1 MPISRPFATRS
12 TTSWRSWAEVL
23 SSDAVAALVEHLGY
37 GFSEPG
43 PLLLALTHR
52 SWCSETGHAASN
64 ERLEFL
70 GDAVLGLIV
79 TDHLFST
86 HPEMPEGLLAK
97 VRAAVVSEP
106 TLAQVAAELGVGDA
120 LRLGKGEAASG
131 GRGKASILSDAMEAI
146 IGAVYVDGGIDA
158 ARKVVLGLFV
168 DSIDAAAEDPGEGDF
183 KSQLQELTARRFSAA
198 PVYELGAEGPDHE
211 KRFFAQ
217 VSVDGNVIGRGEGR
231 SKKGSEQAA
240 ARAALIHLST
250 VTVPSHES
258 GQQDA

>member
-1 MPISRPFATRS
+1 MLS
-12 TTSWRSWAEVL
+12 TTSWRNWVEIL
-23 SSDAVAALVEHLGY
+23 STEAVSELVERLGY

-70 GDAVLGLIV
+70 GDAVLGVIV

-86 HPEMPEGLLAK
+86 HPEMPEGQLAK

-106 TLAQVAAELGVGDA
+106 TLAQVAADLGVGEA

-131 GRGKASILSDAMEAI
+131 GRSKASILSDAMEAI

-158 ARKVVLGLFV
+158 ARNVVLRLFLGP
-168 DSIDAAAEDPGEGDF
+168 IEAAAEDPGDGDF
-183 KSQLQELTARRFSAA
+183 KSQLQELTARRFSSA

-211 KRFFAQ
+211 KRFFAR
-217 VSVDGNVIGRGEGR
+217 VSVDGNVVGEGEGR
-231 SKKGSEQAA
+231 SKKGAEQAA
-240 ARAALIHLST
+240 AHAALNYLST
-250 VTVPSHES
+250 VTVPNHES
-258 GQQDA
+258 GQPNA